1 MTGPLDLKTKA
12 AELPDAPGV
21 YLMKDERGRIIYV
34 GKAKSLHH
42 RVTTYFQEGGLTFR
56 AAGLAPRIHDFET
69 LRTDTEKE
77 AFLLENSLIKRHR
90 PRYNV
95 YLRDDKTYPYIRLD
109 VSAPFPRLEV
119 VRRTKPDGAAYFG
132 PFSSAS
138 SMRQTLRLV
147 QRLFPLRQC
156 RRDDIAAVE
165 RPCLNH
171 QLGRCS
177 APCAGLISPED
188 YRALVDE
195 VVLFFQGRNQTL
207 TKSLEEK
214 MREAARRLDFETA
227 GRYRDRLRAV
237 TRTLEQQKMVLIDA
251 RDLDVIGLARERGQ
265 SQAALLFIRRGV
277 LLGHRNVPL
286 GATEAPDEEAAASLL
301 GQYYGQD
308 HLVPDE
314 ILVPVALEDAALL
327 EEWLS
332 QKKGR
337 KVELHHPVRGP
348 KRRLVELAETNAGA
362 ALAERLR
369 SAELGLEAQTD
380 LMHRLN
386 LPAPPRRIE
395 AFDLS
400 THQGDTPV
408 GAMVVLEE
416 RTWCKADYR
425 RFRIQSA
432 SGRDDYAMMYEVL
445 RRRLTKDD
453 LPLPDLLL
461 LDGGRGQLA
470 MAQAVIRDL
479 GLAETPPLA
488 ALAKGQEG
496 APDHVYLPG
505 RKNPVGFKPGA
516 PGLLLLM
523 RVRDEAHRF
532 VISYHRRSR
541 RLKSVRSVLENIPG
555 VGPARRKALLVRF
568 GSIEAIQAA
577 SLDELAAAPGMNAGV
592 ARAVYSFFHAGA

>member
-1 MTGPLDLKTKA
+1 MTSAPDLKTKA

-21 YLMKDERGRIIYV
+21 YLMKDERGRVIYV
-34 GKAKSLHH
+34 GKAKSLHN
-42 RVTTYFQEGGLTFR
+42 RVTTYFQEGGLSWR
-56 AAGLAPRIHDFET
+56 AATLAPRIRDFET
-69 LRTDTEKE
+69 VRTDTEKE
-77 AFLLENSLIKRHR
+77 ALLLENSLIKRHR

-95 YLRDDKTYPYIRLD
+95 LLRDDKTYPYIRLAVKTD
-109 VSAPFPRLEV
+109 FPRLEI

-132 PFSSAS
+132 PFSSTS

-156 RRDDIAAVE
+156 KRDDVFGVD

-177 APCAGLISPED
+177 APCAGLISAAD

-195 VVLFFQGRNQTL
+195 VLLFFQGRNQTL
-207 TKSLEEK
+207 TKALEEK
-214 MREAARRLDFETA
+214 MRQAAQRLDFETA

-237 TRTLEQQKMVLIDA
+237 TRTLEQQKMVLKDA
-251 RDLDVIGLARERGQ
+251 RDLDVLGLARDRGQ
-265 SQAALLFIRRGV
+265 SQAVLLFIRRGA
-277 LLGHRNVPL
+277 LLGHRNVAL
-286 GATEAPDEEAAASLL
+286 GATETPDEEAAASLL

-308 HLVPDE
+308 HFVPDE
-314 ILVPVALEDAALL
+314 ILTPVGLEDAALL
-327 EEWLS
+327 AEWLS
-332 QKKGR
+332 QKKGK
-337 KVELHHPVRGP
+337 KVSLHRPRRGP
-348 KRRLVELAETNAGA
+348 KRALVELAETNARA

-369 SAELGLEAQTD
+369 AADLSLEAQTE
-380 LMHRLN
+380 LVHRLH

-416 RTWCKADYR
+416 RTWCKSDYR

-445 RRRLTKDD
+445 RRRLTQED
-453 LPLPDLLL
+453 LPRPDLML

-479 GLAETPPLA
+479 DIAQAPPLA

-505 RKNPVGFKPGA
+505 RKNPVNFKPGS

-541 RLKSVRSVLENIPG
+541 RLKTVRSVLDDVPG
-555 VGPARRKALLVRF
+555 VGPARRKALLRRF
-568 GSIEAIQAA
+568 GSVEAVRAA
-577 SLDELAAAPGMNAGV
+577 SLDDLTDTPGLTAAA
-592 ARAVYSFFHAGA
+592 ARSVYSFFHAGE